1 MAEGMSVV
9 GEREGSREWLQCRPT
24 LEDGPPWQ
32 RLCIWVPPTEENQGW
47 GGGQAQSHEV
57 KEAGSFLKTGSG
69 PPPQR
74 DWAGDCLVDKARS
87 QGLQR

>member
-1 MAEGMSVV
+1 MWGKEKAPESGYNV
-9 GEREGSREWLQCRPT
+9 GQLLRMGLLGRDCASGFLQQKKT
-24 LEDGPPWQ
+24 G
-32 RLCIWVPPTEENQGW
+32 GGG